1 MSVVTEQHEVLDE
14 IRAAAKLF
22 LTTHE
27 NPDGD
32 ALGSLRAM
40 QLILE
45 QLGKDSVMFMSRD
58 EFPLPREYRH
68 MPFDDVVAEPPADL
82 RERLVVFLDCGNM
95 DRMPVDFLRTTD
107 VRTDNLNH
115 PHHDTRPRP

>member
-14 IRAAAKLF
+14 IRAADKFF

-68 MPFDDVVAEPPADL
+68 MPVDDVLLDPPPDL
-82 RERLVVFLDCGNM
+82 TQRLVALLDRGNM
-95 DRMPVDFLRTTD
+95 DHMPVDLLR
-107 VRTDNLNH
+107 
-115 PHHDTRPRP
+115 